1 MPTAIYLAL
10 STAFASF
17 VKQVAGFGNT
27 LIITTLFA
35 FVMESRLISP
45 LALIIT
51 TPANIVLLVK
61 ERKKIQI
68 KKILPITCLVLA
80 GVIPGTFFLKV
91 GDDRVLK
98 IVLGVFIILLAAEM
112 ATRGRSHA
120 PTGVRRQIGTVAIGL
135 ITGIMAGLFGIST
148 TLAAYMHRT
157 TEGRGSFRGS
167 LAFVFLTEN
176 LFRVFYYWANGLF
189 SREAGIRALW
199 LLPFFALGVFAGIR
213 ADRHISDKA
222 LNAFVIVLLILSG
235 ASLVIKNAMALAG

>member
-68 KKILPITCLVLA
+68 KKNRSAC
-80 GVIPGTFFLKV
+80 GT
-91 GDDRVLK
+91 
-98 IVLGVFIILLAAEM
+98 
-112 ATRGRSHA
+112 
-120 PTGVRRQIGTVAIGL
+120 
-135 ITGIMAGLFGIST
+135 
-148 TLAAYMHRT
+148 
-157 TEGRGSFRGS
+157 
-167 LAFVFLTEN
+167 
-176 LFRVFYYWANGLF
+176 
-189 SREAGIRALW
+189 
-199 LLPFFALGVFAGIR
+199 
-213 ADRHISDKA
+213 
-222 LNAFVIVLLILSG
+222 
-235 ASLVIKNAMALAG
+235 